1 MNLYELHYTISHTS
15 PQLSPLLWAPAP
27 GNTSQEEWYS
37 VWSWSGGD
45 QWPLGYHL
53 VVLVARLV
61 CAASPSSGG
70 LCRPGTRPSQ
80 ECISTRREKT
90 SEWSGILISFNDNL
104 TPVSLH
110 KIGKGR
116 SKWENYH
123 AWGCF
128 CWRWTTYIA
137 YNIIINVALIM
148 CNFTLLSIYTV
159 NNRKKKGAYT
169 FMEGC
174 KKLLIKWMQ
183 DLKEANKQS
192 CGDGTETIT
201 QYILTRRIAKVLI
214 VIQ

>member
-1 MNLYELHYTISHTS
+1 MELAHLKSWEIFFFKLWNSLIITGFLYCAVPTSAGNILIVREINLYELHFRYTISHTS

-37 VWSWSGGD
+37 VWSWLGGD

-70 LCRPGTRPSQ
+70 LCRPGTRPSL

-90 SEWSGILISFNDNL
+90 CEWSGILISFNDNL

-123 AWGCF
+123 AWRCF
-128 CWRWTTYIA
+128 C
-137 YNIIINVALIM
+137 
-148 CNFTLLSIYTV
+148 
-159 NNRKKKGAYT
+159 
-169 FMEGC
+169 
-174 KKLLIKWMQ
+174 
-183 DLKEANKQS
+183 
-192 CGDGTETIT
+192 
-201 QYILTRRIAKVLI
+201 
-214 VIQ
+214 